1 MVGKMTTS
9 SGDDKVRNVSSRTLC
24 VIEKTK
30 RRREM
35 GREDEC
41 AVRVRERRRREERKK
56 GEEERRAGLRSR
68 GEGKKKRKKK
78 RKSEVSGGEKRGE
91 KEKVKV
97 IRWDTWHAQS
107 G

>member
-56 GEEERRAGLRSR
+56 GEEERRACVRSR
-68 GEGKKKRKKK
+68 GEGKKKRKGRSRRVRCRVEKK
-78 RKSEVSGGEKRGE
+78 GK
-91 KEKVKV
+91 
-97 IRWDTWHAQS
+97 
-107 G
+107 

>member
-1 MVGKMTTS
+1 V
-9 SGDDKVRNVSSRTLC
+9 C
-24 VIEKTK
+24 
-30 RRREM
+30 
-35 GREDEC
+35 C
-41 AVRVRERRRREERKK
+41 VRERRGREERKK

-107 G
+107 GWEKIGKSSLSHSQVDMWQ